1 MKTRI
6 LIAGALLLVGGL
18 IGNYFRFVGNQP
30 DRQAEF
36 ASIPLQVA
44 GYAGREELFD
54 QTTYEVLNAT
64 STTMKRYLSADSGT
78 NELFVAYFES
88 QRFGAGIHSPRHCL
102 PGGGWQIEAHEAVE
116 LSLAGAPPRTVNRL
130 RIAFGEHESLMLY
143 WYQTR
148 SRVVRDEYGL
158 KLDLL
163 QNALAMRPTDAALV
177 RITVPV
183 YEGNTDEAMA
193 RALRFAQA
201 IDPYVQAALPFGV
214 L

>member
-1 MKTRI
+1 MKHRI
-6 LIAGALLLVGGL
+6 IIASALLLVGGL
-18 IGNYFRFVGNQP
+18 IGNYFRFVGNHP

-36 ASIPLQVA
+36 STIPLQVQ
-44 GYAGREELFD
+44 GYAGREEFFD

-64 STTMKRYLSADSGT
+64 STTMKRYQAADSSV

-102 PGGGWQIEAHEAVE
+102 PGGGWQIEAHEAVD
-116 LSLAGAPPRTVNRL
+116 LNVPGAPSRTVNRL

-177 RITVPV
+177 RITVPL
-183 YEGNTDEAMA
+183 YEGNVDEAMA
-193 RALRFAQA
+193 RAVRFAQV
-201 IDPYVQAALPFGV
+201 IDPYVQSALPFGV